1 MIRSQGLGFIKLN
14 NRKLF
19 FAGISIAVIG
29 IVLLTTSVLLYIVQ
43 SVDSSKMASFDYE
56 ISKPVPLDQT
66 SVFNQG
72 AKLSNKSEPK
82 AITQNNQGKTDS
94 TLSKSMGSN
103 KSPSNQEG
111 QSYIN
116 STENNS
122 SSSAP
127 IISKKSATAIIATPT
142 PVPDNT
148 MSLTSQPD
156 IRKATS
162 SPSEMIVNTPTQ
174 STKPQINEQQTEQ
187 SKKKLNPAT
196 VNITPALD
204 KGHIDI
210 NLFSPI
216 SAFSLS
222 SSDKP
227 KNLFIPIIDLSA
239 TIKPLN
245 ITILNQSL
253 SWETP
258 NRIVGHIPITST
270 PGELNQGWYFGHY
283 ETLLTNEG
291 NIFNDLPE
299 IVDFLKS
306 NRQVF
311 VMINSGN
318 HQFLYQVYK
327 TEVVHQDLLQLTNSQ
342 IAEITLVTCVP
353 KYKYDHR
360 LLVTA
365 SLIGVRNI

>member
-1 MIRSQGLGFIKLN
+1 MPPAPCTIG
-14 NRKLF
+14 
-19 FAGISIAVIG
+19 SI
-29 IVLLTTSVLLYIVQ
+29 
-43 SVDSSKMASFDYE
+43 
-56 ISKPVPLDQT
+56 
-66 SVFNQG
+66 
-72 AKLSNKSEPK
+72 
-82 AITQNNQGKTDS
+82 
-94 TLSKSMGSN
+94 
-103 KSPSNQEG
+103 
-111 QSYIN
+111 IN
-116 STENNS
+116 AANNS
-122 SSSAP
+122 SSSVP
-127 IISKKSATAIIATPT
+127 IISKKNTTSIIAIPISK
-142 PVPDNT
+142 PDN
-148 MSLTSQPD
+148 SF
-156 IRKATS
+156 S
-162 SPSEMIVNTPTQ
+162 SPIQTATTKTTSTPSALISSTPSHRTQ
-174 STKPQINEQQTEQ
+174 PQNEEEQRQYANQQ
-187 SKKKLNPAT
+187 LNPVV
-196 VNITPALD
+196 VNVAPDPD
-204 KGHIDI
+204 KGYVET

-239 TIKPLN
+239 NINPLN
-245 ITILNQSL
+245 ITTLNKSL

-291 NIFNDLPE
+291 NIFNDLPQ

-306 NRQVF
+306 NQQVF
-311 VMINSGN
+311 VMINAGS

-327 TEVVHQDLLQLTNSQ
+327 TEVVHQDYLELTNSR

-365 SLIGVRNI
+365 SLIGIRNI